1 MLFSI
6 STAGLDIGP
15 LTGSSPVVP
24 SSQIGRRTPRSLP
37 EEPLDGILSPE
48 LDKMVTDGQCN
59 YPDRHIHL
67 IYCVILYPINKIC
80 FVFYLFFRVNSQQTP
95 KNPRFVRPF
104 VQICL
109 WLLPIFFFLFYL
121 LYFI

>member
-15 LTGSSPVVP
+15 LTESSPVVP
-24 SSQIGRRTPRSLP
+24 HSQIGRRTPRSLP

-48 LDKMVTDGQCN
+48 LDKMVTDGQCD
-59 YPDRHIHL
+59 YLDRHIHL
-67 IYCVILYPINKIC
+67 IYDIILYPKNKMC
-80 FVFYLFFRVNSQQTP
+80 FIFYLFFRVDSQQTP

-104 VQICL
+104 MQICL
-109 WLLPIFFFLFYL
+109 FISFLFL
-121 LYFI
+121 FFC